1 MKLSDFS
8 RRKATLAIAIAIA
21 TTAAL
26 SAPLASADRSDNSG
40 NDSFRRIATFPVY
53 LNTDINAETVAEI
66 VTASK
71 DGNTLIYTDGKTE
84 NLGFVDISNPS
95 NPLPAGVVALGGEP
109 TSVAVKGDYALV
121 AVNTSA
127 DFINT
132 SGNLQVIDIESGEL
146 QATLDLGGQPDS
158 VAVSPDG
165 RYGVVVIENERD
177 EDLGDGAPP
186 QAPAGYLLIVDMLG
200 APVDWSMRKVS
211 LSHLEGMLFGD
222 DPEPEFVDINSAN
235 IAVVTLQENNHIA
248 LIDLDKGVVV
258 KHFSAGTVDLEQ
270 IDADKDKLIDLS
282 GELLEIPRE
291 PDGVSWISNSQFV
304 TADEGDLDGGS
315 RGFTVFNTDGTVAHA
330 PGNSVEHTIV
340 RHGHYPDKRSGKKG
354 NEPENAEFGQ
364 YGDDKLLFVGS
375 ERASVVLVYKVQ
387 NTKRNYF
394 RNHFRNHFRNNFGN
408 HFRNHFGNL
417 VNNKG
422 FQYRRYNKHAEDRF
436 NGKEDRWSMLRLKQV
451 LPTAVKPE
459 GLLAIPQR
467 NLFIAAGE
475 EDSRDDKIR
484 SGLSIYQLGGEASYP
499 TIISKDRAD
508 GTPIPWGALSGLAMD
523 RDESDIAYTVQDS
536 FYEKSRILKLD
547 MEESPAK
554 IIKEIVLHDELGIL
568 AAIDPALVNDDYSVN
583 LDPEGISTREQG
595 GFWLASEGKGTV
607 GSASKPIESLNL
619 LLRVDK
625 GGLIE
630 EVVTLPE
637 TVNNRQ
643 VRFGFEGVSAVTRDE
658 GEVLYVAFQREW
670 AGDAEQHVRIG
681 RYHTPSQQ
689 WTFFYYPL
697 EAAASDNGGWVGL
710 SDLSYLGND
719 EFAVIERD
727 NQGGPD
733 AVIKRLYTFSIAGLT
748 PGADN
753 GNEPTFPVLN
763 KTLLRDL
770 MPDMAASG
778 GLTLEKVEG
787 LAVTDEGTV
796 LVVNDNDGVDDSNG
810 ETQLLRLEGL
820 FE

>member
-26 SAPLASADRSDNSG
+26 SAPLASADGSKNNSD
-40 NDSFRRIATFPVY
+40 DSFTRIATFPVY

-121 AVNTSA
+121 AVNTSE
-127 DFINT
+127 DFVNT
-132 SGNLQVIDIESGEL
+132 SGNLQVIDIETGEL
-146 QATLDLGGQPDS
+146 QAVLDLGGQPDS

-165 RYGVVVIENERD
+165 RYGAVVIENERD

-186 QAPAGYLLIVDMLG
+186 QAPAGYLMIIDILG
-200 APVDWSMRKVS
+200 APADWSMRKVS

-248 LIDLDKGVVV
+248 LVDLDKGGVV

-270 IDADKDKLIDLS
+270 IDTDKDKLIDLS
-282 GELLEIPRE
+282 GQLLEIPRE

-364 YGDDKLLFVGS
+364 YGDDKFLFVGS
-375 ERASVVLVYKVQ
+375 ERASVVLVYKVK
-387 NTKRNYF
+387 NAKRKVF
-394 RNHFRNHFRNNFGN
+394 KD
-408 HFRNHFGNL
+408 
-417 VNNKG
+417 KG
-422 FQYRRYNKHAEDRF
+422 FTKNNRRHGKH
-436 NGKEDRWSMLRLKQV
+436 GQSSMLKLKQV

-475 EDSRDDKIR
+475 EDSREDKIR

-499 TIISKDRAD
+499 AIISKDRAD

-523 RDESDIAYTVQDS
+523 REESDIAYTVQDS

-547 MEESPAK
+547 IEESPAK
-554 IIKEIVLHDELGIL
+554 IIKEIVLHDELGAL
-568 AAIDPALVNDDYSVN
+568 AAIDPALVNDDLSVN

-607 GSASKPIESLNL
+607 GSTSKPFESLNL

-630 EVVTLPE
+630 DVVTLPE

-643 VRFGFEGVSAVTRDE
+643 VRFGFEGVSSVTGDE

-681 RYHTPSQQ
+681 RYHTPSQE

-733 AVIKRLYTFSIAGLT
+733 AAIKRLYTFFIAGLT
-748 PGADN
+748 PGADD
-753 GNEPTFPVLN
+753 GSEPAFPVLN

-770 MPDMAASG
+770 MPDMAATG
-778 GLTLEKVEG
+778 GMTLEKVEG
-787 LAVTDEGTV
+787 LAVTNEGTV

>member
-8 RRKATLAIAIAIA
+8 RRKATLAIAI
-21 TTAAL
+21 TAAL
-26 SAPLASADRSDNSG
+26 SAPLASADISENNSD
-40 NDSFRRIATFPVY
+40 DSFRRIATFPVY
-53 LNTDINAETVAEI
+53 LNTDINSETVAEI

-71 DGNTLIYTDGKTE
+71 DGNTLIYTDGKTG
-84 NLGFVDISNPS
+84 NLGFVDISNPV

-109 TSVAVKGDYALV
+109 TSVAVNGDYALV
-121 AVNTSA
+121 AVNTSE
-127 DFINT
+127 DFVNT

-165 RYGVVVIENERD
+165 RYGAVVIENERD

-186 QAPAGYLLIVDMLG
+186 QAPAGYLMIVDMLG
-200 APVDWSMRKVS
+200 APADWSMRKVS
-211 LSHLEGMLFGD
+211 LSHLEGMLFSD
-222 DPEPEFVDINSAN
+222 DPEPEFVDINNAN
-235 IAVVTLQENNHIA
+235 IAVITLQENNHIA
-248 LIDLDKGVVV
+248 LVDLRQGNVV

-270 IDADKDKLIDLS
+270 VDTDKDKLIDLS
-282 GELLEIPRE
+282 GELLDIPRE
-291 PDGVSWISNSQFV
+291 PDGVSWISNTQFV

-330 PGNSVEHTIV
+330 SGNSVEHTIV

-364 YGDDKLLFVGS
+364 YGDDKFLFVGS
-375 ERASVVLVYKVQ
+375 ERASVVLVYKIK
-387 NTKRNYF
+387 N
-394 RNHFRNHFRNNFGN
+394 G
-408 HFRNHFGNL
+408 
-417 VNNKG
+417 KG
-422 FQYRRYNKHAEDRF
+422 FNKNDRR
-436 NGKEDRWSMLRLKQV
+436 NGKHGKSSMLKLKQV
-451 LPTAVKPE
+451 LATAVKPE

-484 SGLSIYQLGGEASYP
+484 SSLSIYQLGGEASYP

-523 RDESDIAYTVQDS
+523 REESDIAYTVQDS

-547 MEESPAK
+547 VEESPAK
-554 IIKEIVLHDELGIL
+554 IIKEVVLHDELDIL
-568 AAIDPALVNDDYSVN
+568 SAIDPALVNDDRSVN

-595 GFWLASEGKGTV
+595 GYWLASEGKGTV
-607 GSASKPIESLNL
+607 GSTSKPFESLNL

-643 VRFGFEGVSAVTRDE
+643 VRFGFEGVSSVASDE

-681 RYHTPSQQ
+681 RYHTSSQQ

-697 EAAASDNGGWVGL
+697 EAATSDNGGWVGL

-727 NQGGPD
+727 NQGGLD
-733 AVIKRLYTFSIAGLT
+733 AAIKRLYSFSITGLT
-748 PGADN
+748 PEADN
-753 GNEPTFPVLN
+753 GGETTFPVLN

-770 MPDMAASG
+770 MPDMAATG

>member
-8 RRKATLAIAIAIA
+8 RRKATLAIAI
-21 TTAAL
+21 TAAL
-26 SAPLASADRSDNSG
+26 SAPLASADRSENSG
-40 NDSFRRIATFPVY
+40 DDSFKRIATFPVY

-84 NLGFVDISNPS
+84 SLGFVDIRNPS
-95 NPLPAGVVALGGEP
+95 NPLPSGVVALGGEP

-146 QATLDLGGQPDS
+146 QVILDLGGQPDA

-165 RYGVVVIENERD
+165 RYGAVAIENERD
-177 EDLGDGAPP
+177 EDLGGGAPP
-186 QAPAGYLLIVDMLG
+186 QAPAGYLMIVDMLG
-200 APVDWSMRKVS
+200 APADWSMRKVS

-248 LIDLDKGVVV
+248 LVDLDKGAVV

-270 IDADKDKLIDLS
+270 IDTDKDKLIDLS

-354 NEPENAEFGQ
+354 NEPENAEFGR
-364 YGDDKLLFVGS
+364 YGDEKFLFVGS
-375 ERASVVLVYKVQ
+375 ERASVVLVYKIK
-387 NTKRNYF
+387 NGNGFTKKAQR
-394 RNHFRNHFRNNFGN
+394 
-408 HFRNHFGNL
+408 
-417 VNNKG
+417 
-422 FQYRRYNKHAEDRF
+422 
-436 NGKEDRWSMLRLKQV
+436 NGKHGKSSMLKLKQV
-451 LPTAVKPE
+451 LATAVKPE

-508 GTPIPWGALSGLAMD
+508 GTPIPWGALSGLTMD
-523 RDESDIAYTVQDS
+523 REESDIAYTVQDS

-547 MEESPAK
+547 IEESPAK
-554 IIKEIVLHDELGIL
+554 IIKEIVLYDGLGTL
-568 AAIDPALVNDDYSVN
+568 AAIDPALVNDDGSVN

-607 GSASKPIESLNL
+607 GSTSKPFESLNL
-619 LLRVDK
+619 LLRIDK

-643 VRFGFEGVSAVTRDE
+643 VRFGFEGVSAVASDE

-697 EAAASDNGGWVGL
+697 ETAASDNGGWVGL
-710 SDLSYLGND
+710 SDLSYLGDN

-733 AVIKRLYTFSIAGLT
+733 AVIKRLYSFSIAGLT
-748 PGADN
+748 PDTDN
-753 GNEPTFPVLN
+753 GSEPTFPVLN

-778 GLTLEKVEG
+778 GMTLEKVEG
-787 LAVTDEGTV
+787 LAVTNEGTV